1 VSGRIGARAGAR
13 TGSRAGARARL
24 ATVLAVAALLLAAFN
39 ALTPQ
44 HAQAAARP
52 AATPNA
58 KPGTTP
64 NATPA
69 GAIVGYQGLCL
80 DDRSASTADGNPVQ
94 VYTCN
99 GTAAQQWTVASDG
112 TLRTLG
118 KCLDVAG
125 AGTADGTAVD
135 LYTCNGTVAQVWQ
148 PRSDGELVNPDSGK
162 CLDDT
167 GYGGSGTQAQIW
179 SCAGTANQTWTLPT
193 ATAPGN
199 TPALG
204 PNVYVFDTSM
214 STTTIQNDI
223 DAVYATQESNQFGNQ
238 RYELMFEP
246 GTYDVSVPVGFYTE
260 VVGLGQNPSQTVIT
274 GGGIHADAA
283 WSNGNATQNFWRGVE
298 NITIDPSSGSTEWAV
313 SQASPMRRVNID
325 GNLVLD
331 DDTSGN
337 TTSNWSSGGFLGDS
351 VVTGQGDSGTQQQFL
366 YRNDRFGGYTG
377 SNWNMV
383 FVGTGG
389 APAQSFPSP
398 PYTTV
403 DRTPVVREKPFLTTD
418 GKGGYRVFVPAVR
431 RDSTGTTWGSG
442 RPAAGR
448 SLPLSLFHVARPGDS
463 AASINEALAL
473 GRHLLLTP
481 GVYPLSSPLRV
492 NRPGTVVLGLGLAT
506 LRATRGNALIEV
518 ADVGGVSVA
527 GVLLEAGSA
536 GSPALLR
543 VGRGRSAV
551 RHDLDPTVLF
561 DVYARIG
568 GAVAGG
574 AAVSV
579 QIDSN
584 DVICDNLWLWR
595 ADHGEDGTVGWAV
608 NPADTGFLVNG
619 DRVTAYGLA
628 VEHYQKYEVLWNGN
642 HGRTYF
648 FQNEHPY
655 DVPTQAAWVH
665 GGTNGY
671 AAYKVGDHVTDHQAW
686 GLGSYCYF
694 DLNANIYTDRAYEVP
709 DTPGVVFTDLMI
721 VCLNGAGGGG
731 ILHCVNDAGG
741 PVENGF
747 GTYFMKRYSNGAGA

>member
-1 VSGRIGARAGAR
+1 MSVAPNRR
-13 TGSRAGARARL
+13 
-24 ATVLAVAALLLAAFN
+24 TVLRGAAFS
-39 ALTPQ
+39 
-44 HAQAAARP
+44 AAAAATASLAGGFAAGPAFAAP
-52 AATPNA
+52 AA
-58 KPGTTP
+58 G
-64 NATPA
+64 PA
-69 GAIVGYQGLCL
+69 
-80 DDRSASTADGNPVQ
+80 
-94 VYTCN
+94 
-99 GTAAQQWTVASDG
+99 
-112 TLRTLG
+112 
-118 KCLDVAG
+118 AG
-125 AGTADGTAVD
+125 
-135 LYTCNGTVAQVWQ
+135 
-148 PRSDGELVNPDSGK
+148 
-162 CLDDT
+162 
-167 GYGGSGTQAQIW
+167 
-179 SCAGTANQTWTLPT
+179 
-193 ATAPGN
+193 
-199 TPALG
+199 LG
-204 PNVYVFDTSM
+204 PNVLVFDPSM
-214 STTTIQNDI
+214 GDAAIQAKV
-223 DAVYATQESNQFGNQ
+223 DAVFATQQSNQFGSE
-238 RYELMFEP
+238 RYALAFLP
-246 GTYDVSVPVGFYTE
+246 GTYHVDVNVGFYTH
-260 VVGLGQNPSQTVIT
+260 VLGLGESPDDVVINGHVTV
-274 GGGIHADAA
+274 DAQ
-283 WSNGNATQNFWRGVE
+283 WLDGNGTQDFWRCAE
-298 NITIDPSSGSTEWAV
+298 NLCIVPPDGLERWAV
-313 SQASPMRRVNID
+313 AQAGPMRRAHIKGD
-325 GNLVLD
+325 MTLWPSPPGNR
-331 DDTSGN
+331 
-337 TTSNWSSGGFLGDS
+337 WSSGGFLADS
-351 VVTGQGDSGTQQQFL
+351 VVDGQVDSGSQQQWL
-366 YRNDRFGGYTG
+366 SRNDTFGSWTG

-383 FVGTGG
+383 FVGVEG